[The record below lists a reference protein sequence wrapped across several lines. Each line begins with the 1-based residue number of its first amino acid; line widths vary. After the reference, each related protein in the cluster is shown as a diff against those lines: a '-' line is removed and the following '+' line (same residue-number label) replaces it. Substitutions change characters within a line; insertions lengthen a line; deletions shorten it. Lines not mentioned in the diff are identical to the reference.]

1 MLCIGHQRREKKNK
15 QKHEQTNKEEE
26 MNRVFINTL

>member
-1 MLCIGHQRREKKNK
+1 MIYIGHERRKKNK